1 MENMNSIKEK
11 INELREI
18 LYSKIEGVKDL
29 KDEKVIELSRQL
41 DYLIAEYIMAE
52 RLCGIAGDVNKL

>member
-1 MENMNSIKEK
+1 MENMDSIKEK
-11 INELREI
+11 INELREM

-41 DYLIAEYIMAE
+41 DYLIAEYIRAE
-52 RLCGIAGDVNKL
+52 RLCGLASDVNKL